1 MSPLMYPLFV
11 QCMQRCLQIMLLDC
25 LWKRG
30 DHMIL
35 EYVGSSILTIYIHD
49 WLHARPRSLND
60 LMTWLPLFA

>member
-1 MSPLMYPLFV
+1 
-11 QCMQRCLQIMLLDC
+11 
-25 LWKRG
+25 
-30 DHMIL
+30 MIP